1 MVLFILFCF
10 FVSLSNDWCIVWRI
24 KEEGCW
30 VKYRPVNCKGIP
42 STTTTPSPAHS
53 FVSPENFFSG
63 KFQMFSVEV
72 ISMKNLWWN
81 TSLSNL

>member
-53 FVSPENFFSG
+53 FVSPENFFQVNSKCSLLK
-63 KFQMFSVEV
+63 KFNEKLMV
-72 ISMKNLWWN
+72 KY
-81 TSLSNL
+81 LSK